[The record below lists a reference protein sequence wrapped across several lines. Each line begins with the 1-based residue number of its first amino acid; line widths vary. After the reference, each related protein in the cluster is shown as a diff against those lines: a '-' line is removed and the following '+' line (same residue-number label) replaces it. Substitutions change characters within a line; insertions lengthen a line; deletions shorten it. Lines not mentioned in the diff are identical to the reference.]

1 MKLPQIISAIVTPF
15 HSDGSIDFSTFKKL
29 INDQIDNK
37 IEGIVVF
44 GTTGECPT
52 LTKEEKIKLFFERK
66 IKELN
71 EGDQPQISLD
81 ELGKR
86 VSDTI
91 KAFDEN
97 K

>member
-1 MKLPQIISAIVTPF
+1 M
-15 HSDGSIDFSTFKKL
+15 
-29 INDQIDNK
+29 NDNED
-37 IEGIVVF
+37 
-44 GTTGECPT
+44 TS